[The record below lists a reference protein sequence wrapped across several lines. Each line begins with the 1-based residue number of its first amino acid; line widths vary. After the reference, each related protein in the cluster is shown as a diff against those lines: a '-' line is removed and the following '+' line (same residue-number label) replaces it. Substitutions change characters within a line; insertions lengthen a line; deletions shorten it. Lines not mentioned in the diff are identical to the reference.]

1 MRENE
6 SAGGAWGPPGLD
18 CTPGAQVAGFTVEAR
33 LASGS
38 FGAVL
43 RASRGGRAF
52 ALKLLPLDVRG
63 EREVDSLRKVRH
75 PHVVG
80 LHGYS
85 LWPDDAPRFLVLVLE
100 LVEGRPLDVWALEE
114 NPSALGLVRQV
125 LLPLASAL
133 AAVHASGVVHR
144 DIKEAN
150 VLVREADGQ
159 PVLVDFGAAGYAG
172 APRLTAVL
180 PPGTPEYRSP
190 EAWRFVRESDS
201 SEPYPAGPSDDLWAL
216 GVATYAL
223 LTRRLPFGERL
234 EPGMIRAIL
243 QETPAAPHAL
253 NSRVPRALSD
263 LCLRMLE
270 KAPEARFPDAGALAT
285 ALEAE
290 LSRADDSWRTPLFP
304 GDSRPVKQ
312 APPVRERPWRTPRR
326 WGAGLALLAAL
337 VAAGALSL
345 LAVKG
350 WRPSRASSTTQRVES
365 ADPLPSQKAGSRQEL
380 APPQVTGDVGAGA
393 APPES
398 SIPAPVAR
406 ATSSEEPEMT
416 KSKPLRGLVAATAV
430 ACSACATTPQLPT
443 QADCPPGVRETY
455 ERFKMKKG
463 PQPPIL
469 LSNDVHSVMPVREGD
484 FSIIP
489 LPGWGDIPSGTAMSG
504 RLVFGKNQVYGRFTE
519 MRLPSGETLPIC
531 LELSRY
537 GERGVPM
544 DSKSTRDRVL
554 IATVFDL
561 IPLPNSMYK
570 Y

>member
-6 SAGGAWGPPGLD
+6 SAGGAWVPPGLD
-18 CTPGAQVAGFTVEAR
+18 FTPGAQVAGFTIEAR

-38 FGAVL
+38 FGAVF
-43 RASRGGRAF
+43 RASRSGRAF
-52 ALKLLPLDVRG
+52 ALKLVPLDVRG

-85 LWPDDAPRFLVLVLE
+85 LWPDDAPRFLVLILE
-100 LVEGRPLDVWALEE
+100 LVAGLPLDVWALEE
-114 NPSALGLVRQV
+114 NPSASELVRQV
-125 LLPLASAL
+125 LLPLVSAL
-133 AAVHASGVVHR
+133 SAVHASGVVHR
-144 DIKEAN
+144 DVKEAN

-201 SEPYPAGPSDDLWAL
+201 SEPYPAGPADDLWAL
-216 GVATYAL
+216 GVTTYAL

-243 QETPAAPHAL
+243 QETPPAPHSL
-253 NSRVPRALSD
+253 NPRVPRALGD

-270 KAPEARFPDAGALAT
+270 KSPEARFADAGALSE
-285 ALEAE
+285 ALEAQ
-290 LSRADDSWRTPLFP
+290 LSLADDSWRTPLFP

-312 APPVRERPWRTPRR
+312 APPVRERPRR
-326 WGAGLALLAAL
+326 WRAGLALLV
-337 VAAGALSL
+337 VAGVLSL

-365 ADPLPSQKAGSRQEL
+365 AHPLPLQKAGSRQEL
-380 APPQVTGDVGAGA
+380 APAQVTGDVGAGA

-416 KSKPLRGLVAATAV
+416 KSKPLRGLAAATAV
-430 ACSACATTPQLPT
+430 ACSACATTPKLPT

-455 ERFKMKKG
+455 ERFRMKKG

-469 LSNDVHSVMPVREGD
+469 LSTDVHSVIPVREGD

-504 RLVFGKNQVYGRFTE
+504 RLVFGKNQVYGRFTQ

-544 DSKSTRDRVL
+544 DAKSTRDRVL